1 MKLENGNAPVQMILQ
16 QLLLL
21 TKYQA
26 IHLLEHFDLNP
37 GQAGILFTL
46 SHRGNLTQRELAT
59 RIGITPPSMTVAL
72 RKMEEKGYVI
82 KQPDELDQRKIRI
95 HLTEKGAGCIDDM
108 KKVFRQIEE
117 IMFRGFLPEE
127 KLLLRRF
134 LLQMEEN
141 ILKSKEMDGMDMNC
155 IISRMYPQDKEE

>member
-1 MKLENGNAPVQMILQ
+1 M
-16 QLLLL
+16 
-21 TKYQA
+21 
-26 IHLLEHFDLNP
+26 
-37 GQAGILFTL
+37 
-46 SHRGNLTQRELAT
+46 
-59 RIGITPPSMTVAL
+59 
-72 RKMEEKGYVI
+72 I

-95 HLTEKGAGCIDDM
+95 HLTEKGTGCIDDM

>member
-16 QLLLL
+16 QLLHL

-46 SHRGNLTQRELAT
+46 SHRGNLTQRELAA

-82 KQPDELDQRKIRI
+82 KQPDELDQRKIR
-95 HLTEKGAGCIDDM
+95 IDDM

>member
-1 MKLENGNAPVQMILQ
+1 MKLDNENAPVQVILQ
-16 QLLLL
+16 QLLHL

-46 SHRGNLTQRELAT
+46 HRHGNLTQAELAAK
-59 RIGITPPSMTVAL
+59 IGITPPSMTVAL
-72 RKMEEKGYVI
+72 RKMEEKGYVT
-82 KQPDELDQRKIRI
+82 KQPHEQDQRKIWI
-95 HLTEKGAGCIDDM
+95 HLTEKGAGCIDNM
-108 KKVFRQIEE
+108 KKVFRQMEE
-117 IMFRGFLPEE
+117 IIFRGFLPEE

-141 ILKSKEMDGMDMNC
+141 ILRSKEMKEMDMNC
-155 IISRMYPQDKEE
+155 FMNQMYPQDRME

>member
-16 QLLLL
+16 QLLHL

-46 SHRGNLTQRELAT
+46 SHRGNLTQRELAA

-95 HLTEKGAGCIDDM
+95 HLTEKGTGCI
-108 KKVFRQIEE
+108 
-117 IMFRGFLPEE
+117 
-127 KLLLRRF
+127 
-134 LLQMEEN
+134 
-141 ILKSKEMDGMDMNC
+141 
-155 IISRMYPQDKEE
+155 